1 MARLYDTTFCMYL
14 NLHSAPVPQ
23 PLPYNAGG
31 KEKEKE
37 KKKLKEGKKIK
48 KHTQKRNVTVLQLFY
63 KVTKCS
69 ECMKEMDHNVSNT
82 GDKISRFWE

>member
-48 KHTQKRNVTVLQLFY
+48 KHTHTKEKCHSLAVILQSY
-63 KVTKCS
+63 KVLWMYEGNGS
-69 ECMKEMDHNVSNT
+69 
-82 GDKISRFWE
+82 

>member
-1 MARLYDTTFCMYL
+1 MAMLYDTTFCTYL

-37 KKKLKEGKKIK
+37 KKKLKEGKKK
-48 KHTQKRNVTVLQLFY
+48 
-63 KVTKCS
+63 
-69 ECMKEMDHNVSNT
+69 
-82 GDKISRFWE
+82 